1 MPYAFSR
8 MSDSVMRD
16 GMRECPGEGEGEGDV
31 DDGGLEAD
39 APGGGRGGSRRFGQ
53 DGIVS
58 LWWH

>member
-16 GMRECPGEGEGEGDV
+16 GMRECLGEGEGDV
-31 DDGGLEAD
+31 VDGGLEED

-53 DGIVS
+53 DGIVC
-58 LWWH
+58 L